1 MKYWT
6 GSSQLIH
13 YKVQSSDIELT
24 SYILLAKLVNFKND
38 DSASIVQIV
47 KWINSQRN
55 SLGGFYSTQV
65 RINKF
70 FLDNLLFVLLK
81 DTVVALDALSKFA
94 SVFHSKKI
102 NLRVNYSVNN
112 ILAKTVTI
120 NQQNRL
126 LLQKIKLNSLF
137 ENKTNILNVSVNGSG
152 SGLVQFSV
160 KYNIKKELKTTQDFY
175 LNISSK
181 NEDECKSVTLEV
193 QTR

>member
-6 GSSQLIH
+6 ESSQLND

-38 DSASIVQIV
+38 DAASMVPIV

-65 RINKF
+65 RIYKLSF
-70 FLDNLLFVLLK
+70 DNLLFVILK

-94 SVFHSKKI
+94 SVFYSKKI
-102 NLRVNYSVNN
+102 NLRINYSVND
-112 ILAKTVTI
+112 ILAKTVTM

-126 LLQKIKLNSLF
+126 LLQKIKLNLLF
-137 ENKTNILNVSVNGSG
+137 ENKTNKFNVSVNGSG

-160 KYNIKKELKTTQDFY
+160 KYNVKKEVKTEHDFDLK
-175 LNISSK
+175 ISFK
-181 NEDECKSVTLEV
+181 NKKLEV
-193 QTR
+193 HTK

>member
-6 GSSQLIH
+6 GSSQLNH

-65 RINKF
+65 RINKL

-81 DTVVALDALSKFA
+81 DTVVALDALSKCA
-94 SVFHSKKI
+94 SVLHSKKI

>member
-1 MKYWT
+1 M
-6 GSSQLIH
+6 LF
-13 YKVQSSDIELT
+13 
-24 SYILLAKLVNFKND
+24 ILF
-38 DSASIVQIV
+38 
-47 KWINSQRN
+47 
-55 SLGGFYSTQV
+55 
-65 RINKF
+65 
-70 FLDNLLFVLLK
+70 K